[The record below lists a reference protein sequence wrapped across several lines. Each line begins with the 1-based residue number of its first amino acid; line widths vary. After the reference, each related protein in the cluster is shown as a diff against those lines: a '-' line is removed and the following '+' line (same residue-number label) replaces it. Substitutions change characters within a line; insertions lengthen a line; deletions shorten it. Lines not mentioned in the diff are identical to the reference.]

1 MMSSFKIR
9 EVNEIATILMNSASK
24 RKSDNNMMT
33 LPRDTVVLSIV
44 NLRHSDKR
52 GSPWY
57 MLIMSQMKNVF
68 DESVRPCTV
77 TKVNVPSTDGVI

>member
-1 MMSSFKIR
+1 MSSFKIR

-33 LPRDTVVLSIV
+33 LPKDSVILSIIH
-44 NLRHSDKR
+44 LRYSDKR

-77 TKVNVPSTDGVI
+77 TKVCDPNTAGII